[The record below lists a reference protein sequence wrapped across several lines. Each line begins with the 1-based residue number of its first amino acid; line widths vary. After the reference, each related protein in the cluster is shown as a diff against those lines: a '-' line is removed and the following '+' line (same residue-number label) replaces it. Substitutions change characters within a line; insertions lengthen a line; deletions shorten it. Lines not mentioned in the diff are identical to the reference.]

1 MNLTNPLQP
10 VDLTTPTRVKS
21 LRGADAIADTSDDTL
36 IAQLISSVSAR
47 FCRETN
53 LHGLI
58 ASRTEVYRVKRF
70 SKLITLDAKPVT
82 AVTEVKYASHVD
94 FSGISA
100 QATTDYV
107 LDTVNGVLRLD
118 FETDFNP
125 FGYVQ
130 VMYTGGWGTDA
141 ADAIANEPELA
152 EKCDMQ
158 VSYALSRR
166 RALGGSVDTAAGQKA
181 TYTGEFG
188 LLREVRDHL
197 YSIGRG
203 GGF

>member
-21 LRGADAIADTSDDTL
+21 LRGADAVADTSDDTL

-58 ASRTEVYRVKRF
+58 ASRTEVYKINRFAKR
-70 SKLITLDAKPVT
+70 LTIDAKPVT
-82 AVTEVKYASHVD
+82 AISEIKYSSHTD
-94 FSGISA
+94 FTDVAA

-107 LDTVNGVLRLD
+107 LDVVNGTVMLD
-118 FETDFNP
+118 FETNYAP
-125 FGYVQ
+125 GYVQ

-141 ADAIANEPELA
+141 ANAISNEPELA

-158 VSYALSRR
+158 VGYTLSRR
-166 RALGGSVDTAAGQKA
+166 RALGGSVNSGAGQNA

-197 YSIGRG
+197 HAIARG